1 MQLTCPLH
9 RGIETSFRTS
19 WEGIQVFQ
27 WSEKSQFFLS
37 ENTILQPND
46 GLIVGH
52 RLRRW
57 PTIEPS
63 LSDVLYFSGCDVG
76 CVLVVPPGGNSVL
89 SDLQALTS
97 APLSHQTLRN
107 KPPILTL

>member
-1 MQLTCPLH
+1 MELRRRSVLPGKGS
-9 RGIETSFRTS
+9 RFFNGVRNPSF
-19 WEGIQVFQ
+19 F
-27 WSEKSQFFLS
+27 S